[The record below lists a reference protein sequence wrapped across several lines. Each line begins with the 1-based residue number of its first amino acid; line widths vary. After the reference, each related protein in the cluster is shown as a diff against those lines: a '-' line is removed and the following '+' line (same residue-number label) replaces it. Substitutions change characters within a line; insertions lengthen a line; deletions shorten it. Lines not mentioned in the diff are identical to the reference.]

1 MSEIRKIRKNL
12 YDGRSAGALYS
23 AAAVLPVLLSF
34 AFAFILIVAGIAP
47 VEGAAYPDWYVY
59 CTFLLPQFAFA
70 FSVVLFFVLTDARPK
85 EVYRGAKWQ
94 YFVLACLVQF
104 GLFSLSWLNEW
115 FLGFLGNFGYAGG
128 GIALP
133 SLEGGG
139 IVGAIVVIAL
149 LPAIFE
155 ESIFRGILLRPM
167 KGFSTPVAV
176 VLCGALFSLYHGNPA
191 QTIYQF
197 LCGCAFALIA
207 IRADSVLPTMLS
219 HFLNNA
225 VILIL
230 TRLEVESFSALFYV
244 LSALALVGSLVWLVF
259 FDRASNTKKTESM
272 RPFLVTASVGMVVCA
287 VLWIAN
293 LVEGFL

>member
-1 MSEIRKIRKNL
+1 MLKIRKNL

-23 AAAVLPVLLSF
+23 VAAVLPVLFSFIF
-34 AFAFILIVAGIAP
+34 AFALIIAGFSIA
-47 VEGAAYPDWYVY
+47 EGEAYPDWYIY
-59 CTFLLPQFAFA
+59 CSFLLPQLAFA
-70 FSVVLFFVLTDARPK
+70 LAVGMFFVLTDARPK
-85 EVYRGAKWQ
+85 EVYKGAKWR

-115 FLGFLGNFGYAGG
+115 FLGFLGDFGYADV
-128 GIALP
+128 GIMLP

-155 ESIFRGILLRPM
+155 ESIFRGILLRPL

-176 VLCGALFSLYHGNPA
+176 VLCGALFALYHGNPA

-230 TRLEVESFSALFYV
+230 TRFEVENFSALFYV
-244 LSALALVGSLVWLVF
+244 LSSLALAGSLAWLIF
-259 FDRASNTKKTESM
+259 FERASNTKKTESM
-272 RPFLVTASVGMVVCA
+272 RPFLVAASVGIAVC
-287 VLWIAN
+287 VFIWIVN